1 MRTIQTTFAPGITP
15 WQFTPAKLKPV
26 KLKPVKLKPVKLSPA
41 KPKQPERE
49 YLPMTVSAVARY
61 VEDNGVST
69 ASDISLA
76 LSGRI
81 STICE
86 ILVCL
91 ERDCFTKRTLGKV
104 TTRNAPVWFWESV
117 RKYDAKPSRNTVI
130 RKWIKTHPWRSSGQI
145 GKSLGF
151 ENMSSSMRRLIVL
164 GDVIERDMPNPN
176 GRVIKHY
183 ASKGAK

>member
-1 MRTIQTTFAPGITP
+1 MRAIQTTFAPGIVP
-15 WQFTPAKLKPV
+15 WQFTPV
-26 KLKPVKLKPVKLSPA
+26 MLKPVKLSPAKKPA

-104 TTRNAPVWFWESV
+104 TTRNAPVWFLESV

-151 ENMSSSMRRLIVL
+151 ENMSSSMRRLIAL